1 MSIKVNDIVRG
12 TDREAMY
19 NITNI
24 HMKKAIVTSIT
35 EDEVTVT
42 VIEHDEPKYA
52 YTSWTIDPSYL
63 EVIGHVNFN
72 FGCIYKVQYLEPY
85 YKPHIAFFRDRIAFA
100 ENFSQSICK
109 ILNVDNTNNSKYME
123 FILSDN
129 FVDIINEKSSRI
141 KIVEVIKND

>member
-12 TDREAMY
+12 TKRGSIY

-24 HMKKAIVTSIT
+24 HMKKAIVTGIT
-35 EDEVTVT
+35 KDEVTVT
-42 VIEHDEPKYA
+42 VIEHDEPRYV
-52 YTSWTIDPSYL
+52 YTSWSVDPSCL
-63 EVIGHVNFN
+63 EVIGHGNFN
-72 FGCIYKVQYLEPY
+72 LGSIYKVQYLEPY

-100 ENFSQSICK
+100 ENFSQSICN

-129 FVDIINEKSSRI
+129 FVDIINENSSRI